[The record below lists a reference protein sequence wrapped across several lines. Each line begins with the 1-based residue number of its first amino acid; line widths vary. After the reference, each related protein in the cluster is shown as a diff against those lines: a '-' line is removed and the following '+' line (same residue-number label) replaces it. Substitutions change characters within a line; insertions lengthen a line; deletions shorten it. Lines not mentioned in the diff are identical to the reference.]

1 MAYLSSDIVKIL
13 RAQVR
18 RNCQHPFYLKKLKK
32 VGLKPDDIKTL
43 EDFATIPFMTRT
55 EFYEALLRDYSSFM
69 QDSVVRINLSPS
81 PLGLIPILNTKK
93 DIEVMNKANA
103 RAFERAGVTKDDVVM
118 ITFGYHVFIAGMM
131 FHGAFE
137 EIGAKVIPLGP
148 GSTSQAIEVAEKLK
162 PTVLVAN
169 PSFALKLA
177 KEGLEGIRILIA
189 AGEPFSS
196 VRGYKERVRD
206 AYGDVTLI
214 DYYGMAEC
222 TPIACECR
230 HETGLHVST
239 DFCYVEVID
248 PETGE
253 RVGDG
258 ERGEIVVTHLNKEV
272 MPLQRYRTGD
282 LGVVD
287 SIECPCGMGL
297 TMPTGIFGRTDEMY
311 KVKGVKIYPSQ
322 IPFVLKSFPELTG
335 RFRMEIEKTEKGT
348 DVLRVIVEGRGD
360 AEVIKSRL
368 REALL
373 VTPEVK
379 VVERLD
385 GEGVEDRRY

>member
-1 MAYLSSDIVKIL
+1 MAYLSNIL
-13 RAQVR
+13 KALSAQLR
-18 RNCQHPFYLKKLKK
+18 RNCQHPFYLRKLKE
-32 VGLKPDDIKTL
+32 VGLKPDDVKTL
-43 EDFATIPFMTRT
+43 QDFAKIPFMTRG
-55 EFYEALLRDYSSFM
+55 ELYDELARNSFM
-69 QDSVVRINLSPS
+69 TDDIVRVNLSPS
-81 PLGLIPILNTKK
+81 PFGLIPILNTKK
-93 DIEVMNKANA
+93 DIEAMNRANA
-103 RAFERAGVTKDDVVM
+103 RAFERAGVGKSDVVM
-118 ITFGYHVFIAGMM
+118 ITFGYHIFIAGMM

-137 EIGAKVIPLGP
+137 EIGAKTIPIGP
-148 GSTSQAIEVAEKLK
+148 GSTKQAIEIARKLK

-177 KEGLEGIRILIA
+177 KEGLEGIKILIA

-196 VRGYKERVRD
+196 VRGYRERVRD
-206 AYGDVTLI
+206 ALGDVTLI

-222 TPIACECR
+222 TPIACECM

-253 RVGDG
+253 VVGEG
-258 ERGEIVVTHLNKEV
+258 ERGEIVVTHLNKDA

-282 LGVVD
+282 LGIVESV
-287 SIECPCGMGL
+287 ECPCGMSL

-322 IPFVLKSFPELTG
+322 IPFVLKSFPELTE
-335 RFRMEIEKTEKGT
+335 RFRMEISKTEKGT
-348 DVLRVIVEGRGD
+348 DTLKIIVEGSGNV
-360 AEVIKSRL
+360 ELIKARL

-373 VTPEVK
+373 VTPEVE
-379 VVERLD
+379 VVEKLSK
-385 GEGVEDRRY
+385 EGVEDRRFRQ